1 MAEFT
6 SKVNSAIR
14 SWFNRKILE
23 FKKEWRTQY
32 KDVKPSRIALN
43 MALVI
48 IGTILLSFNTS
59 IFMVPASII
68 SGGNSGIALVIEAVV
83 KLCGGS
89 LDAIGGINTLITI
102 LTVFFFILGLLIVGF
117 DFTLKTGIST
127 VVYPI
132 FVWVFDAIRD
142 APGMEWMRLE
152 NYFVGESLEA
162 TGGAAAQGN
171 AGVVLVAGLIGGVI
185 LGLGV
190 ALAFKGGGSTGGT
203 DCLIIAISNHTRLKA
218 NTVSIII
225 DASIVIIG
233 ICVVQDLVS
242 GAVSIL
248 SAIICSVMIK
258 TLFVGSQSMYK
269 AEIISSR
276 WKEISDAI
284 NRDMGRGT
292 TIYPAKGG
300 YTGADRY
307 VVSVSFTREEYNDL
321 VKLIQGTDASA
332 FVTVSSVSEVRGY
345 GFSYDDDESI
355 KQIPEKGKRKIADSF
370 KRAEKEARK
379 ADQAKAKDIKKDVDR
394 VIKQEKRERREERKG
409 ENKQ

>member
-1 MAEFT
+1 MADGT
-6 SKVNSAIR
+6 SKFNAAVK
-14 SWFNRKILE
+14 SWFNRKVLA
-23 FKKEWRTQY
+23 FKKEWKTQY
-32 KDVKPSRIALN
+32 RDPKPSRVVLN
-43 MALVI
+43 ILLVI

-68 SGGNSGIALVIEAVV
+68 SGGNSGIALVIQALIER
-83 KLCGGS
+83 CGGS
-89 LDAIGGINTLITI
+89 LDAIGGINTLITL
-102 LTVFFFILGLLIVGF
+102 LTVFFFILGLFIVGF
-117 DFTLKTGIST
+117 DFTLKTGISSI
-127 VVYPI
+127 VYPI
-132 FVWVFDAIRD
+132 FVWVFDALRG
-142 APGMEWMRLE
+142 APGMEWMKLE
-152 NYFVGESLEA
+152 TYLADPNISEVGA
-162 TGGAAAQGN
+162 KGGN
-171 AGVVLVAGLIGGVI
+171 AGVVLAAGLIGGVI

-190 ALAFKGGGSTGGT
+190 ALAFRGGGSTGGT

-225 DASIVIIG
+225 DASIIIFG
-233 ICVVQDLVS
+233 IGLVQDLVS

-258 TLFVGSQSMYK
+258 SLFVGSQSMYK

-276 WKEISDAI
+276 WREISDAI

-332 FVTVSSVSEVRGY
+332 FVTVSSVNEVRGY
-345 GFSYDDDESI
+345 GFSFDDDESI
-355 KQIPEKGKRKIADSF
+355 KQIPEKGKRKIADAF
-370 KRAEKEARK
+370 KRAEKEARR
-379 ADQAKAKDIKKDVDR
+379 ADQAKAKDIKKDVER
-394 VIKQEKRERREERKG
+394 VIKQERRENREKRKS
-409 ENKQ
+409 ENR

>member
-142 APGMEWMRLE
+142 APGMGWMRLE

-171 AGVVLVAGLIGGVI
+171 AGVVLVAGLIWFPF
-185 LGLGV
+185 
-190 ALAFKGGGSTGGT
+190 FK
-203 DCLIIAISNHTRLKA
+203 R
-218 NTVSIII
+218 
-225 DASIVIIG
+225 
-233 ICVVQDLVS
+233 
-242 GAVSIL
+242 
-248 SAIICSVMIK
+248 
-258 TLFVGSQSMYK
+258 
-269 AEIISSR
+269 
-276 WKEISDAI
+276 
-284 NRDMGRGT
+284 
-292 TIYPAKGG
+292 
-300 YTGADRY
+300 
-307 VVSVSFTREEYNDL
+307 
-321 VKLIQGTDASA
+321 
-332 FVTVSSVSEVRGY
+332 
-345 GFSYDDDESI
+345 YDDNLY
-355 KQIPEKGKRKIADSF
+355 
-370 KRAEKEARK
+370 KEE
-379 ADQAKAKDIKKDVDR
+379 
-394 VIKQEKRERREERKG
+394 QEKLAEE
-409 ENKQ
+409 QAAAAA